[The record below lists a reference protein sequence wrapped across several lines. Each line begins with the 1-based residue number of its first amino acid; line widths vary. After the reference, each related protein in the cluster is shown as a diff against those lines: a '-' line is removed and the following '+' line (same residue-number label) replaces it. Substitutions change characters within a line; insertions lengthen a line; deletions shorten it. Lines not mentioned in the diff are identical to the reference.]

1 MIGTKISS
9 ARARVADRGALTQLL
24 DEVPEAEEIR
34 PELSKPYFTR
44 RWQQSM
50 KRSFWITSDGTT
62 AVCLTLTGL
71 DVDEMV
77 AVWVSFDNYRRRAG
91 FTLSASSLSE
101 IIETE
106 LGLSVELE
114 N

>member
-1 MIGTKISS
+1 MVGTKISS
-9 ARARVADRGALTQLL
+9 ARAHVADFAALTQLL

-34 PELSKPYFTR
+34 AELCKPYFVR

-62 AVCLTLTGL
+62 VSCLTLTGL
-71 DVDEMV
+71 EVDEMV
-77 AVWVSFDNYRRRAG
+77 ALWVSFDDYRRRVG
-91 FTLSASSLSE
+91 FTLSARSLSE
-101 IIETE
+101 IIEAE